1 MLKLH
6 PQGLLPL
13 PDSTPVDPDSELA
26 GCTSELRGTLT
37 WAPPRPQIILTV
49 QQQPGRR
56 TVGLSAQR
64 WHCSGCG
71 MKVGVNVG
79 PSCKAFDSNLDVLF
93 SFISLPMLRQVEQ
106 RYSKSYRWCN
116 YLGKYFCS
124 GCHTNQTALIPARI
138 IHHWDFKAKLQRQH
152 CILVG

>member
-6 PQGLLPL
+6 RQGLLPL

-26 GCTSELRGTLT
+26 GYTSELRGTLT

-71 MKVGVNVG
+71 MKVGIIM
-79 PSCKAFDSNLDVLF
+79 KTIKQ
-93 SFISLPMLRQVEQ
+93 SFRH
-106 RYSKSYRWCN
+106 KSY
-116 YLGKYFCS
+116 YS
-124 GCHTNQTALIPARI
+124 HV
-138 IHHWDFKAKLQRQH
+138 
-152 CILVG
+152 LV